1 MSVSR
6 FSLVMIYE
14 LSFDWISLSVIASVL
29 LFLSFRCY
37 SLSFVFACSIFLFIF
52 DNVLII
58 LLYVYSYYL
67 LIGSS
72 TGSAG

>member
-1 MSVSR
+1 
-6 FSLVMIYE
+6 MIYE

-37 SLSFVFACSIFLFIF
+37 SFSFVFACSIFLFIF

-67 LIGSS
+67 LIGYS